1 MSEGSASASLR
12 GIMKPSQSVPI
23 LAALA
28 ALTTTAS
35 AAIIQFDISPASF
48 GDNTTGLSGPNEAP
62 TNASPAT
69 GNEFGAGI
77 SLDDATQSLTLIFA
91 YGSAFGFVDL
101 TGNFS
106 DSHVHKGADNVAGG
120 VQFGING
127 LHTPSGTK
135 SGSYSGTVG
144 LSAGQQADLLAGLL
158 YINIHSSTF
167 GGGEIRGQLVQVV
180 PEPASAVLLLSGAV
194 AVLGLRR
201 RRTAN

>member
-1 MSEGSASASLR
+1 MLRASMKTSHSLSA
-12 GIMKPSQSVPI
+12 I
-23 LAALA
+23 AALA
-28 ALTTTAS
+28 VLTTTAS

-62 TNASPAT
+62 SNASPAT

-77 SLDDATQSLTLIFA
+77 SLDDATQSLTLIFR

-101 TGNFS
+101 TGDFS
-106 DSHVHKGADNVAGG
+106 TSHVHKGADNVAGG
-120 VQFGING
+120 VQFGIDG

-144 LSAGQQADLLAGLL
+144 LSAAQQTDLLNNLL

-180 PEPASAVLLLSGAV
+180 PEPGSALLLLSGAT

-201 RRTAN
+201 RRS

>member
-1 MSEGSASASLR
+1 
-12 GIMKPSQSVPI
+12 MKPSQILPI
-23 LAALA
+23 IAALA

-35 AAIIQFDISPASF
+35 AAIIQFDISPLSF
-48 GDNTTGLSGPNEAP
+48 GDNTIGLSGPNEAP
-62 TNASPAT
+62 TPNGSPAT

-106 DSHVHKGADNVAGG
+106 TSHIHKGADNVAGG
-120 VQFGING
+120 VEFGIDG
-127 LHTPSGTK
+127 LHTASGTK

-144 LSAGQQADLLAGLL
+144 LSAGQQADLLNNLL

-180 PEPASAVLLLSGAV
+180 PEPASAMLILSGAV
-194 AVLGLRR
+194 ATLGLLRR
-201 RRTAN
+201 RTVS